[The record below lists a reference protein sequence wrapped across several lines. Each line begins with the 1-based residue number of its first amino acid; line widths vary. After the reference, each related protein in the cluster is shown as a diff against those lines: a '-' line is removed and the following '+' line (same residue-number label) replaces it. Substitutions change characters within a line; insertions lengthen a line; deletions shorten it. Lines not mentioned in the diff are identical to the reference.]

1 MRPHKRWRMDFVGEQ
16 SVDGRLVRVLMIV
29 DQFTGEC
36 LAEIPDDLPSGEKLT
51 AALDRVVA
59 QRGTPDSIMVD
70 NAPEFRSKTLAFWAC
85 RNGVYL
91 SFFRP
96 GRPWWKGGS
105 YADRHRVT

>member
-1 MRPHKRWRMDFVGEQ
+1 MRTNQRWRMDFVEQQ

-29 DQFTGEC
+29 DQSTRER
-36 LAEIPDDLPSGEKLT
+36 LAEIADDSPSGEKLT
-51 AALDRVVA
+51 AALDKVVA

-70 NAPEFRSKTLAFWAC
+70 NATGLRSKTLAFWAC

-91 SFFRP
+91 RFARP

-105 YADRHRVT
+105 YADRHRVP

>member
-29 DQFTGEC
+29 DQSTREC
-36 LAEIPDDLPSGEKLT
+36 LAET
-51 AALDRVVA
+51 VDRVVA

-105 YADRHRVT
+105 YADRHGVT